1 MKIGPR
7 IGELCPK
14 CGQEVRLV
22 SAERLLGGKKKAK
35 VMVECGCSTWLHH
48 PRRERLLIRRHVR
61 KVVS

>member
-1 MKIGPR
+1 M
-7 IGELCPK
+7 
-14 CGQEVRLV
+14 V

-48 PRRERLLIRRHVR
+48 PSWRERLLIRRHVR